1 MASDS
6 FCSFFLFIFFLSSLH
21 RYLSADTLLHELTH
35 LLWGVVFALQ
45 IHEFGDSCLYGA
57 VVAADNACLLK
68 LVACVVASHL
78 HTALQTLADIDDDL
92 ASASAFAQGA
102 EQPGTLGRI
111 A

>member
-1 MASDS
+1 MCHYWVAHF
-6 FCSFFLFIFFLSSLH
+6 FCNLLH
-21 RYLSADTLLHELTH
+21 RYLSADALLHELTH
-35 LLWGVVFALQ
+35 LLWGVIFALQ